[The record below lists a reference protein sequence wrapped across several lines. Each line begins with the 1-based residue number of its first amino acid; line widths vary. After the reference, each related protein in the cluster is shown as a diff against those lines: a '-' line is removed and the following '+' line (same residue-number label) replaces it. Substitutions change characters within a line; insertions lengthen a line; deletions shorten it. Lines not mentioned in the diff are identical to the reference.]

1 MAFHHWSER
10 FSLCIIGDGQKYGST
25 KEPKSETVVRLY
37 KRFNAFAMFCAGSA
51 LPFAARAEQPAPAI
65 QTPAQAQ
72 PAPVAGVP
80 AQQPQATSAE
90 PAPLPPPS
98 WSVPDAQALLAYIQ
112 GIGKEGLSPA
122 DYNPLELSAA
132 LSLGDPVKLNQ
143 VASDL
148 FTRVASDLALG
159 HTKGKDR
166 VDWTIKDPDL
176 DGDRTDQ
183 LLRWALMTH
192 HVGETLDGL
201 LPTHPQYAAL
211 KHALEVTP
219 ATDKAAIARIRLN
232 MDRWRWLPQNL
243 GERYIIVN
251 VPAYTAA
258 LVENG
263 ETISRHHA
271 VAGKISTPTPQLSA
285 VATGVILNPWWE
297 VPTSISGE
305 VAGKK
310 GFVAVR
316 KDDGSVQRWR
326 QPPGPTNA
334 LGQVKFVM
342 PNSKAIYLHDTNA
355 KSRFNSKVRAFS
367 HGCIR
372 TQDIL
377 KLATILLGEGGTEW
391 TPEKVDATLRSGKSV
406 QANFPEPLPV
416 YIVYMSSAATVDG
429 RIIDYP
435 DIYKRDGAV
444 IAALTDAPK
453 AGAQTRDAEKPAKQ
467 PDKIAKS

>member
-1 MAFHHWSER
+1 MS
-10 FSLCIIGDGQKYGST
+10 
-25 KEPKSETVVRLY
+25 EPKSETEVKLH
-37 KRFNAFAMFCAGSA
+37 KKLNAFALFCAGSA
-51 LPFAARAEQPAPAI
+51 LPFAAQAQPAPLS
-65 QTPAQAQ
+65 QPQAQ

-80 AQQPQATSAE
+80 MQQPQAAPAE
-90 PAPLPPPS
+90 PAPLPPPP
-98 WSVPDAQALLAYIQ
+98 WTVPDAQALLAYIQ
-112 GIGKEGLSPA
+112 GIGKEGLAPA
-122 DYNPLELSAA
+122 DYDPQGLSAA
-132 LSLGDPVKLNQ
+132 LAAGDPIKLNQ

-148 FTRVASDLALG
+148 FARVASDLALG

-192 HVGETLDGL
+192 HVAETLDGL

-219 ATDKAAIARIRLN
+219 ATDRDSINRIRLN

-316 KDDGSVQRWR
+316 KDDGSIQRWR

-391 TPEKVDATLRSGKSV
+391 TPEKVDATLKSGKSV
-406 QANFPEPLPV
+406 QASFPEPLPV

-444 IAALTDAPK
+444 IAALSDAPK
-453 AGAQTRDAEKPAKQ
+453 RGPQTRDAEKPAKQ
-467 PDKIAKS
+467 PDKVAAR

>member
-1 MAFHHWSER
+1 M
-10 FSLCIIGDGQKYGST
+10 K
-25 KEPKSETVVRLY
+25 KK
-37 KRFNAFAMFCAGSA
+37 AFASFCAA
-51 LPFAARAEQPAPAI
+51 AVLPFAAHAQQPSQAPAM
-65 QTPAQAQ
+65 QAPAQAQ
-72 PAPVAGVP
+72 QPGVAPAP
-80 AQQPQATSAE
+80 QQPVVPQ
-90 PAPLPPPS
+90 PAPLPPPL
-98 WSVPDAQALLAYIQ
+98 WGVPDAQALLAYIQ
-112 GIGKEGLSPA
+112 QISKEGLDPN
-122 DYNPLELSAA
+122 DYDPQGLATALQGGDPSA
-132 LSLGDPVKLNQ
+132 LSQAATDRFN
-143 VASDL
+143 
-148 FTRVASDLALG
+148 RVSSDLALG
-159 HTKGKDR
+159 HVRGKDR

-176 DGDRTDQ
+176 DGDRQDQ
-183 LLRWALMTH
+183 LLRWAINTH
-192 HVGETLDGL
+192 QVAETLDGL
-201 LPTHPQYAAL
+201 LPSHPQYAAL

-219 ATDKAAIARIRLN
+219 ASETAKIKRIRLN
-232 MDRWRWLPQNL
+232 MDRWRWLPQSL

-258 LVENG
+258 LVEKG

-271 VAGKISTPTPQLSA
+271 VAGKVSTPTPQLSA
-285 VATGVILNPWWE
+285 IATGVILNPWWE

-305 VAGKK
+305 VAGKN

-316 KDDGSVQRWR
+316 KDDGSIQRWR

-377 KLATILLGEGGTEW
+377 KLASILLTEGGTDW
-391 TPEKVDATLRSGKSV
+391 TDDKIHSTLASGKSV

-429 RIIDYP
+429 RIIDYQ
-435 DIYKRDGAV
+435 DIYNRDAKV
-444 IAALTDAPK
+444 IAGLRDAPK
-453 AGAQTRDAEKPAKQ
+453 ADGPAIDAQKLAPKSGKVATR
-467 PDKIAKS
+467 

>member
-1 MAFHHWSER
+1 LHRKFKAIAF
-10 FSLCIIGDGQKYGST
+10 
-25 KEPKSETVVRLY
+25 
-37 KRFNAFAMFCAGSA
+37 FCAASA
-51 LPFAARAEQPAPAI
+51 LPFAAQAQQPAPA
-65 QTPAQAQ
+65 AQPPVQSQ
-72 PAPVAGVP
+72 PAPATPVP
-80 AQQPQATSAE
+80 AQPPQVAPAE
-90 PAPLPPPS
+90 PAPVPPPP
-98 WSVPDAQALLAYIQ
+98 WTVPDAQALLAYIQ
-112 GIGKEGLSPA
+112 AMGKEGLNPA
-122 DYNPLELSAA
+122 DYDPQGLSAA
-132 LSLGDPVKLNQ
+132 LAAGDPVRLNEL
-143 VASDL
+143 ASEL

-159 HTKGKDR
+159 HTRGKDR
-166 VDWTIKDPDL
+166 VDWWIADPDL
-176 DGDRTDQ
+176 DGGRTDQ
-183 LLRWALMTH
+183 LLRWALLTH
-192 HVGETLDGL
+192 HVTETLDGL

-211 KHALEVTP
+211 KHALEITP
-219 ATDKAAIARIRLN
+219 ATDAAAINRIRLN

-316 KDDGSVQRWR
+316 KDDGSIQRWR

-377 KLATILLGEGGTEW
+377 QLATILLTEGGDEW
-391 TPEKVDATLRSGKSV
+391 TLEKIDATLKSGKSV

-435 DIYKRDGAV
+435 DIYRRDGRV

-453 AGAQTRDAEKPAKQ
+453 AGAQTRDAEKPAK
-467 PDKIAKS
+467 PADKVATR